1 MVEKYQST
9 VLTDGFDKKSID
21 EQQSPKFQITICLF
35 CRDKYIDGVFGVVLT
50 LRASLAPSRAPV
62 GHPISRASFR
72 ERRRDCDYSIV
83 FHFGTE

>member
-1 MVEKYQST
+1 MVEKYKST

-21 EQQSPKFQITICLF
+21 EQQSQNFKLLFLF
-35 CRDKYIDGVFGVVLT
+35 CREKYIDGVFGVVLT